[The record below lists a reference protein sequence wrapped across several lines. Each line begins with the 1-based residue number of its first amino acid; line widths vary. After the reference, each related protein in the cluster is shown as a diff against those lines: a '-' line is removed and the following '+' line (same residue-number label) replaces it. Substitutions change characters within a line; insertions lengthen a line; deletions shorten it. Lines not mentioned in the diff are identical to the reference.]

1 MSELINRVA
10 ASPLLSL
17 NMEEFYP
24 QEERVLFDL
33 KPFLFHELIL
43 KEKEFRQMLKEL
55 DWSVYD
61 NKWVAITCTADAIIP
76 TWAFMLVCTYLESH
90 SKGYVVGSLE
100 NLEQHIAETALS
112 EVDWSEFDDRPV
124 VVKGCS
130 KFSIPLFAYGR
141 LISLL
146 QSRAKS
152 LMFGEPCSTVPLYK
166 KPKG

>member
-1 MSELINRVA
+1 MSELVNRVA
-10 ASPLLSL
+10 ASPLLSV

-33 KPFLFHELIL
+33 KPFLFQELIL
-43 KEKEFRQMLKEL
+43 REKEFRQALKEL
-55 DWSVYD
+55 DWAVYD
-61 NKWVAITCTADAIIP
+61 NKWVAVTCTADAIIP

-90 SKGYVVGSLE
+90 SKGYVMGTLE
-100 NLEQHIAETALS
+100 NLEQHIAEVTLA
-112 EVDWSEFDDRPV
+112 EVDWTEFENRPV
-124 VVKGCS
+124 VIKGCS
-130 KFSIPLFAYGR
+130 KFPIPLFAYGR

-166 KPKG
+166 KPKL

>member
-10 ASPLLSL
+10 TSSILSI

-24 QEERVLFDL
+24 QEERVVFDL
-33 KPFLFHELIL
+33 KPFLFQELIL
-43 KEKEFRQMLKEL
+43 REKEFRQVLKEL
-55 DWSVYD
+55 DWSVYND
-61 NKWVAITCTADAIIP
+61 KWVAVTCTADAIVP
-76 TWAFMLVCTYLESH
+76 TWAFMLVCTYLEN
-90 SKGYVVGSLE
+90 KARGYVLGSLE
-100 NLEQHIAETALS
+100 NLEQHVAETALANIDFTQF
-112 EVDWSEFDDRPV
+112 ENRPV

-130 KFSIPLFAYGR
+130 KFPVPLFAYGR

-166 KPKG
+166 KPKA